1 MVGVLSE
8 TTAGMVYNSSAWA
21 SNVERVGSFL
31 MIALASMTS
40 EWTCFSGVVVCAAG
54 DDVCAL
60 STVSD
65 MVGAGFCAS
74 SCGCA
79 AASVVGSS
87 IVGLIAVCRRET
99 VCSAVFRVLD
109 AQVSE

>member
-1 MVGVLSE
+1 
-8 TTAGMVYNSSAWA
+8 
-21 SNVERVGSFL
+21 
-31 MIALASMTS
+31 
-40 EWTCFSGVVVCAAG
+40 
-54 DDVCAL
+54 
-60 STVSD
+60 